1 MSISYTWK
9 SKQIRTRFLGIIFLF
24 GLDATS
30 DSNAGTGLLAV
41 GDVSVDGSPGLLVLS
56 VVAVVAANACESTLF
71 VLWLHLVL
79 GLSSVVAGVEPEG
92 ADVALPGAGDLL
104 RNSRSVPEPPE
115 SKYTCTFL

>member
-56 VVAVVAANACESTLF
+56 VLAVVAANACESTLF

-115 SKYTCTFL
+115 SKYTCTVL